1 MSLLSQVRRLWDGGV
16 IQDVLGAPTFL
27 RDDLPSDATPF
38 SKATQELGRRAC
50 RQVARTPSIAY
61 GNQMFWSGMCDPYLD
76 SIDEGP
82 TEQGNYDKPFTGGQ
96 CSNVTYVGMANFRV
110 QTGVSGGKRTWAYNP
125 VKQQAT
131 PSTSGPINAGP
142 TQTITG
148 SEPPQ
153 SSPCYPSPQVIYNRT
168 ISAPGIGT
176 NYVWSSRTDNVTFSD
191 APECQSAPWTAINLE
206 FVRTGGGSD
215 TCGDP
220 PSQYEPPRYPTGL
233 PPLPPPT
240 SDLPGLGD
248 GWDVT
253 INPDGTFN
261 VCVGDECTPD
271 INPDGTGGDP
281 SEDPGEP
288 DGDPKENDPSDP
300 NDDTIEGCAEE
311 GHILT
316 GIKINFT
323 QIPQNVSGP
332 LDYYYR
338 VCYVGF
344 GPDLDLIDL
353 VIDGKLVKDGQFVI
367 PDSEFCKCFRVVVSP
382 GWGLSVQAYSRPE
395 KEE

>member
-1 MSLLSQVRRLWDGGV
+1 MSLLSQVKRLWGGGV

-50 RQVARTPSIAY
+50 RQVARTPSISY

-76 SIDEGP
+76 TVNEGP
-82 TEQGNYDKPFTGGQ
+82 TSDGNLAPPFTGGKCATPYIMSTNS
-96 CSNVTYVGMANFRV
+96 CSWGPTGNSQGCVLASFPPRPGPIQRVESLPTTNTGPGGFTTSGRKRIVWADGTVTEA
-110 QTGVSGGKRTWAYNP
+110 GGKVVSNDT
-125 VKQQAT
+125 
-131 PSTSGPINAGP
+131 G
-142 TQTITG
+142 ITR
-148 SEPPQ
+148 S
-153 SSPCYPSPQVIYNRT
+153 I
-168 ISAPGIGT
+168 
-176 NYVWSSRTDNVTFSD
+176 VTVSVARAD
-191 APECQSAPWTAINLE
+191 GQPDSCGNLPNE
-206 FVRTGGGSD
+206 Y
-215 TCGDP
+215 
-220 PSQYEPPRYPTGL
+220 QPPRYPTGL

-240 SDLPGLGD
+240 IDLPGLGD

-261 VCVGDECTPD
+261 VCFGDECTPD

-288 DGDPKENDPSDP
+288 DGDPKENDPGDP
-300 NDDTIEGCAEE
+300 SDDTIEGCAEE
-311 GHILT
+311 GNVLT

-353 VIDGKLVKDGQFVI
+353 VIDGKLIKDGQFVI

>member
-1 MSLLSQVRRLWDGGV
+1 MSLLSQVKRLWNGGV

-76 SIDEGP
+76 TVNEGP
-82 TEQGNYDKPFTGGQ
+82 TSDGELGPPFTGGQ
-96 CSNVTYVGMANFRV
+96 CQGIKYSVSASGTYTQSNQCT
-110 QTGVSGGKRTWAYNP
+110 NP
-125 VKQQAT
+125 NSPSQQLPWSFSRNCNAVA
-131 PSTSGPINAGP
+131 PIFGPITGTTEFNAGNGLVGVRINWINP
-142 TQTITG
+142 DG
-148 SEPPQ
+148 SPANTALFSNNCSLKGGYSINNLTVTRCDGQP
-153 SSPCYPSPQVIYNRT
+153 
-168 ISAPGIGT
+168 
-176 NYVWSSRTDNVTFSD
+176 DN
-191 APECQSAPWTAINLE
+191 CGNLPNE
-206 FVRTGGGSD
+206 
-215 TCGDP
+215 
-220 PSQYEPPRYPTGL
+220 YEPPRYPTGL
-233 PPLPPPT
+233 PPLSPPT
-240 SDLPGLGD
+240 NDLPGLGD

-261 VCVGDECTPD
+261 VCVGSECTPD
-271 INPDGTGGDP
+271 INPDGAGGDP

-300 NDDTIEGCAEE
+300 SDDTIEGCAEE
-311 GHILT
+311 GNILT

-353 VIDGKLVKDGQFVI
+353 VIDGKLVRDGQFVI